1 MDLALP
7 PPVADYFKAEA
18 CSETNALG
26 RCFSDDAVVHDEG
39 KAHRG
44 LEAIK
49 AWKVAAKRKYR
60 YRVEPLCSQ
69 PVAHGVQVWAR
80 LTGDFPGSPVELRYD
95 FQLGQDGIVALE
107 IHA

>member
-18 CSETNALG
+18 TSETNALEH
-26 RCFSDDAVVHDEG
+26 CFSDAAVVHDEG

-60 YRVEPLCSQ
+60 YRVEPLRSQ
-69 PVAHGVQVWAR
+69 PTAHGVQVWAR
-80 LTGDFPGSPVELRYD
+80 LTGDFPGSPAEFCYD
-95 FQLGQDGIVALE
+95 FRLAQDGIVALE
-107 IHA
+107 IRA

>member
-18 CSETNALG
+18 SSETNALE
-26 RCFSDDAVVHDEG
+26 RCFADNAVVHDEG

-49 AWKVAAKRKYR
+49 AWKVDAKRKYR
-60 YRVEPLCSQ
+60 YRVEPLRAQ
-69 PVAHGVQVWAR
+69 PTAHGVKVWAR
-80 LTGDFPGSPVELRYD
+80 LTGDFPGSPAELCYD
-95 FQLGQDGIVALE
+95 FQLGPDGIVALE
-107 IHA
+107 VHA